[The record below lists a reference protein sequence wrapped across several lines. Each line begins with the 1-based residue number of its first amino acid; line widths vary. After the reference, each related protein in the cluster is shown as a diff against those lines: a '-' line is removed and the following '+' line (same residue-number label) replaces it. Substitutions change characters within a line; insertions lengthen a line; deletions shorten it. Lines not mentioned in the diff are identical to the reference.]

1 MVEVIRIIFQKY
13 GNVEYSSNSLFCWI
27 IIFSNFMEVVDF
39 FEYWNFVVVL
49 GDCQFFYIVFIEVG
63 CWLYSGELFDVCRN
77 YNFSNICIV
86 FM

>member
-1 MVEVIRIIFQKY
+1 MVEVISIIFQKY

-49 GDCQFFYIVFIEVG
+49 GDC
-63 CWLYSGELFDVCRN
+63 
-77 YNFSNICIV
+77 
-86 FM
+86 